1 MPRPLADRGAGV
13 VYTRAWVVDLM
24 LDLVGYD
31 TSADLGA
38 QTIVEPGCGDGAFLS
53 RIVPRLAAS
62 AKEHGRSL
70 DSLTDAIRGYEL
82 DPGSAERARTVVA
95 DLLVR
100 EGASEETSRTLAQA
114 WVVQGD
120 FLLDEI
126 DVVAQWV
133 VGNPPYVR
141 VEEADAEVYATYRER
156 WATMSGRADIYIGF
170 FEAGLSLL
178 VEGGKLCFI
187 CADRWMHNQYGAGL
201 RRHVV
206 DNFALGLLL
215 ELHQSDVFEVAV
227 AAYPAITVMERAPHS
242 STALATARA
251 SFGPSSVPRFRRW
264 LAGDDKHDLT
274 EDDFSAA
281 MLDGR
286 FRADGS
292 WPSGPPERLRL
303 IADLEARL
311 PSLSEVG
318 ISIGVGI
325 ATGADKVYVVSEAGG
340 VEPELLK
347 PAVGPADLRD
357 GVVKWTGRQIV
368 SPWKGSELINLAE
381 YPGAK
386 EYFQKHAKVLKARYV
401 GKRNPDAWW
410 RTIDR
415 PPSDDYKGSKL
426 IVADINDKIEPVLD
440 ADGYWPLHS
449 AYYITSSEWDLE
461 ALGGYLLSDVAGAFV
476 EAYSVKMANG
486 HLRVSAQYLKKIRI
500 PRATNVA
507 DDVVAQLRTAFKA
520 RDRNLATRTVNAL
533 VSLGHNGHHQ
543 VVQPKP
549 TDSSSTSEAGLF
561 E

>member
-1 MPRPLADRGAGV
+1 
-13 VYTRAWVVDLM
+13 M

-31 TSADLGA
+31 ASTDLGA
-38 QTIVEPGCGDGAFLS
+38 QMIVEPGCGDGAFLS
-53 RIVPRLAAS
+53 RIVPRLLLAAK
-62 AKEHGRSL
+62 AHGRSL
-70 DSLTDAIRGYEL
+70 DSLADAIRGYEL
-82 DPGSAERARTVVA
+82 DPRSVERARELVV

-100 EGASEETSRTLAQA
+100 GGASPELALTLARA

-120 FLLDEI
+120 FLLDEL
-126 DVVAQWV
+126 DAVAQWV

-141 VEEADAEVYATYRER
+141 VEEANQAVYATYRER
-156 WATMSGRADIYIGF
+156 WTTMSGRADIYIGF

-178 VEGGKLCFI
+178 AQGGKLCFI

-206 DNFALGLLL
+206 ERFSLELLL
-215 ELHQSDVFEVAV
+215 ELHQSDVFDVPV

-242 STALATARA
+242 STALATAGPT
-251 SFGPSSVPRFRRW
+251 FGASSVPRFRRW
-264 LAGDDKHDLT
+264 LAGEERKDIV

-281 MLDGR
+281 MLEGQ

-303 IADLEARL
+303 IADLEGRL

-318 ISIGVGI
+318 VSIGVGI
-325 ATGADKVYVVSEAGG
+325 ATGADRVYVVTEPGG

-347 PAVGPADLRD
+347 RAVGPADLRD

-368 SPWKGSELINLAE
+368 SPWKGGELIDLAD

-386 EYFQKHAKVLKARYV
+386 TYFQKHAKVLKARYV
-401 GKRNPDAWW
+401 GKRNPKAWW

-415 PPSDDYKGSKL
+415 PPADDYKGSKL

-440 ADGYWPLHS
+440 IDGYWPLHS

-486 HLRVSAQYLKKIRI
+486 HLRVSAQYLKKIRL
-500 PRATNVA
+500 PQYGRVQELHRQELSLAFRGRDRERASA
-507 DDVVAQLRTAFKA
+507 VVAAILSE
-520 RDRNLATRTVNAL
+520 V
-533 VSLGHNGHHQ
+533 
-543 VVQPKP
+543 P
-549 TDSSSTSEAGLF
+549 SSE
-561 E
+561 EE

>member
-1 MPRPLADRGAGV
+1 M
-13 VYTRAWVVDLM
+13 M

-31 TSADLGA
+31 ASADLGA

-70 DSLTDAIRGYEL
+70 ESLADAVRGYEL
-82 DPGSAERARTVVA
+82 DPDSAGRARAVVA
-95 DLLVR
+95 DLLSQ
-100 EGASEETSRTLAQA
+100 EGASTKTVQA
-114 WVVQGD
+114 LTKTWVVEGD
-120 FLLDEI
+120 FLIDEF
-126 DVVAQWV
+126 DVTAQWV

-141 VEEADAEVYATYRER
+141 VEEADPEVYATYRER
-156 WATMSGRADIYIGF
+156 WGTMSGRADIYIGF

-178 VEGGKLCFI
+178 AEGGKLCYI

-206 DNFALGLLL
+206 ENFSLGLLF
-215 ELHQSDVFEVAV
+215 ELHQSDVFDVSV

-242 STALATARA
+242 STALATAKPT
-251 SFGPSSVPRFRRW
+251 FGSSSVPRFRRW
-264 LAGDDKHDLT
+264 LSDEDKQDLVD
-274 EDDFSAA
+274 DDFSAA
-281 MLDGR
+281 MLEGR

-303 IADLEARL
+303 IADLESRL

-325 ATGADKVYVVSEAGG
+325 ATGADKVYVVSEPGG

-347 PAVGPADLRD
+347 PAIGPADLRD
-357 GVVKWTGRQIV
+357 GVVKWTGRHVV
-368 SPWKGSELINLAE
+368 SPWKGSKLIALAD
-381 YPGAK
+381 YPGARG
-386 EYFQKHAKVLKARYV
+386 YFQNHAKVLKARYV

-415 PPSDDYKGSKL
+415 PPSDDYRGPKL

-440 ADGYWPLHS
+440 TDGYWPLHS
-449 AYYITSSEWDLE
+449 AYYITSTEWDLE
-461 ALGGYLLSDVAGAFV
+461 ALGGYLLSDVAGTFV

-486 HLRVSAQYLKKIRI
+486 HLRVSAQYLKKIRL
-500 PRATNVA
+500 PRYGQVEELHSQELTIAFRERDRERA
-507 DDVVAQLRTAFKA
+507 SAVVAAIL
-520 RDRNLATRTVNAL
+520 
-533 VSLGHNGHHQ
+533 
-543 VVQPKP
+543 
-549 TDSSSTSEAGLF
+549 SE
-561 E
+561 ESVYKEQ

>member
-13 VYTRAWVVDLM
+13 VYTRSWVVDLM

-82 DPGSAERARTVVA
+82 DLDSVERARTVVA
-95 DLLVR
+95 DLLAR
-100 EGASEETSRTLAQA
+100 EGATQKTSRTLAQA

-141 VEEADAEVYATYRER
+141 VEQADAEVYATYRER

-178 VEGGKLCFI
+178 AEGGKLCFI

-215 ELHQSDVFEVAV
+215 ELHQSDVFDVPV

-264 LAGDDKHDLT
+264 LADDKQDLT

-311 PSLSEVG
+311 PSLGEVG

-325 ATGADKVYVVSEAGG
+325 ATGADKVYVVSEPGG

-347 PAVGPADLRD
+347 PAIGPADLRD

-368 SPWKGSELINLAE
+368 SPWKGSDLIDLAE
-381 YPGAK
+381 YPGARA
-386 EYFQKHAKVLKARYV
+386 YFEKHAAALKARYV
-401 GKRNPDAWW
+401 GKRNPKAWW

-415 PPSDDYKGSKL
+415 PPSDDYKGPKL

-440 ADGYWPLHS
+440 SDGYWPLHS

-486 HLRVSAQYLKKIRI
+486 HLRVSAQYLKKIRL
-500 PRATNVA
+500 PHFSEVSENDRKTLAE
-507 DDVVAQLRTAFKA
+507 AFRQ
-520 RDRNLATRTVNAL
+520 RDRDAATIA
-533 VSLGHNGHHQ
+533 VSRVISPESATGR
-543 VVQPKP
+543 V
-549 TDSSSTSEAGLF
+549 STTLET
-561 E
+561 

>member
-1 MPRPLADRGAGV
+1 MPRPQADRGAGV

-24 LDLVGYD
+24 LDLIGYD
-31 TSADLGA
+31 VSADLGA
-38 QTIVEPGCGDGAFLS
+38 HTIVEPGCGDGAFLS

-62 AKEHGRSL
+62 AKEHGRPL
-70 DSLTDAIRGYEL
+70 DSLTEAVRGYEL
-82 DPGSAERARTVVA
+82 DPESAERARTVVA
-95 DLLVR
+95 NLLVQA
-100 EGASEETSRTLAQA
+100 GASEETSRALAIA

-126 DVVAQWV
+126 DIVAQWV

-141 VEEADAEVYATYRER
+141 VEEADPAVYAAYRER
-156 WATMSGRADIYIGF
+156 WTTMSGRADIYIGF

-178 VEGGKLCFI
+178 AEGGKLCFI

-206 DNFALGLLL
+206 DNFALELLL
-215 ELHQSDVFEVAV
+215 ELHQSDVFDVPV
-227 AAYPAITVMERAPHS
+227 AAYPAITVIERASHS
-242 STALATARA
+242 STALATARPT
-251 SFGPSSVPRFRRW
+251 FGASSVLRFRQW
-264 LAGDDKHDLT
+264 LAGDEKKDLS
-274 EDDFSAA
+274 EGDFSAA
-281 MLDGR
+281 MLEGR
-286 FRADGS
+286 LRADGS

-325 ATGADKVYVVSEAGG
+325 ATGADKVYVVSEPGG

-347 PAVGPADLRD
+347 RAIGPADLRD
-357 GVVKWTGRQIV
+357 GVVKWAGRQIV
-368 SPWKGSELINLAE
+368 SPWKGLDLVDLAE

-386 EYFQKHAKVLKARYV
+386 AHFEKHAEALKSRYV
-401 GKRNPDAWW
+401 GKRNPNAWW

-415 PPSDDYKGSKL
+415 PPSDDYKGPKL

-440 ADGYWPLHS
+440 TKGYWPLHS

-461 ALGGYLLSDVAGAFV
+461 ALGGYLLSDIAGAFV

-486 HLRVSAQYLKKIRI
+486 HLRVSAQYLKKIRM
-500 PRATNVA
+500 PKYSDVGEENRLALAKVFADRDRREATS
-507 DDVVAQLRTAFKA
+507 VVARIL
-520 RDRNLATRTVNAL
+520 DVEP
-533 VSLGHNGHHQ
+533 G
-543 VVQPKP
+543 
-549 TDSSSTSEAGLF
+549 E
-561 E
+561 